1 MTLEKL
7 YRKHNA
13 DTRPFYRQMRSL
25 SESDVIVV
33 KRGGERKAYYVDAV
47 GFQEVPSFL
56 KGLQKLKER
65 GEAR

>member
-1 MTLEKL
+1 MVFGQCQICE
-7 YRKHNA
+7 R
-13 DTRPFYRQMRSL
+13 
-25 SESDVIVV
+25 DVIVV